1 MSDQVAIGKLP
12 MEEKVLPVVE
22 ESPTELEDSKH
33 RIDDEASGL
42 VNRALAS
49 GNLDPEESRKVLR
62 KIDFYILPFLFITYG
77 L

>member
-1 MSDQVAIGKLP
+1 MSDQVAIEKP
-12 MEEKVLPVVE
+12 TMEEKVLPMVE
-22 ESPTELEDSKH
+22 ESPTQLKDSKH
-33 RIDDEASGL
+33 RIDDEAGAL